1 MDKIGKIT
9 KKGNLDRVCKIR
21 KEFKTSKIVRLG
33 EVRRGSYVRL
43 G

>member
-9 KKGNLDRVCKIR
+9 KKAKTDKVCKIR
-21 KEFKTSKIVRLG
+21 KEFKTSKIVRLD
-33 EVRRGSYVRL
+33 EVRRGEVRL